1 MYFQWQLYQIY
12 PNYLFFTYSISI
24 LFIAWIVSILLSF
37 STCVFAGFVYVAIFG
52 IVLLLGLLVIIT
64 IVILYSIMVRN
75 LSFSTIVTFFIAFVI
90 LVLELVILFTMF
102 FMILVK
108 LKLFRLSISSIFSSL
123 IGSLLVTRMEGL
135 WWWRQTGYEVRS
147 NILCSP
153 FSEHWVRGVHT
164 VRNLN
169 WSSEYKFIVSFPMS
183 RR

>member
-1 MYFQWQLYQIY
+1 M
-12 PNYLFFTYSISI
+12 
-24 LFIAWIVSILLSF
+24 
-37 STCVFAGFVYVAIFG
+37 
-52 IVLLLGLLVIIT
+52 LLGLLVIIR

-135 WWWRQTGYEVRS
+135 
-147 NILCSP
+147 
-153 FSEHWVRGVHT
+153 
-164 VRNLN
+164 
-169 WSSEYKFIVSFPMS
+169 
-183 RR
+183 